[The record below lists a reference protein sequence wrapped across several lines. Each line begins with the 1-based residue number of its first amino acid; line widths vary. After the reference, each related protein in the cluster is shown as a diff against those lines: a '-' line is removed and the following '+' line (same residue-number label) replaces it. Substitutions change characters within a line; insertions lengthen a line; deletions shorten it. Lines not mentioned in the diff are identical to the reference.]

1 MLAFFALSFGILKLI
16 CINLLESPTMMGS
29 ELPTLSKHSC
39 LFLMTD
45 SSPSQPENKD
55 YQPPE
60 GAVSEHVFG
69 SNGAEISY
77 EVRAEWTVLR
87 KREKPVAEVFHVA
100 YLARNANPQER
111 PLTFAFNGGPGAAAA
126 FLHLGAIG
134 PWRAAFNDDG
144 SPPAPPAQL
153 VENPDSW
160 LPFTDIVFVDPVGTG
175 FSRTID
181 NQDQAG
187 SSNKS
192 SDNSASS
199 RSGQSESESENR
211 EFYALQRDLDSL
223 AEMMQRFLSQHGRWR
238 SPVFI
243 VGESYGGFRVARL
256 SKLLQESYGIGLN
269 GAILVSPALEF
280 QSLDPSDYD
289 LLSWVDTFPSMAAA
303 AAFHGRSRK
312 FSADTPRD
320 VVISEAVQF
329 ASNDLVRLLLQGTAM
344 PETERQSL
352 LQSMADMLGLPVD
365 LISTAQGRI
374 SQPVFV
380 RHLLRDRR
388 QVCGLYDATI
398 TATDPYPDRERF
410 EGPDPTLFGIQR
422 IFNGA
427 TNSLL
432 RDVLG
437 VKTERPY
444 HLLSLDINQ
453 SWKIDSERH
462 ALQSQIGATDELRYG
477 LALNPHLKV
486 YIAHGYYDLVT
497 PFQASN
503 RIVQHMKL
511 DEQMAAN
518 LRVRHFGG
526 GHMFYIWSDSRT
538 DLTKEMQQFY
548 AEAVSG

>member
-1 MLAFFALSFGILKLI
+1 
-16 CINLLESPTMMGS
+16 
-29 ELPTLSKHSC
+29 
-39 LFLMTD
+39 MTN
-45 SSPSQPENKD
+45 SSQSQPENKD

-60 GAVSEHVFG
+60 GAVSEHVFRDRDQ
-69 SNGAEISY
+69 EIPY
-77 EVRAEWTVLR
+77 QVRAEWTVLR

-100 YLARNANPQER
+100 YLAQEANPAQR

-134 PWRAAFNDDG
+134 PWRASFNDDG
-144 SPPAPPAQL
+144 SPPAPPAEL

-160 LPFTDIVFVDPVGTG
+160 LPFTDLVFVDPVGTG

-181 NQDQAG
+181 QPDQSA
-187 SSNKS
+187 STDKS
-192 SDNSASS
+192 SDQKSS
-199 RSGQSESESENR
+199 QSESDSENR

-223 AEMMQRFLSQHGRWR
+223 AEMMQRFLSEHGRWN
-238 SPVFI
+238 SPIFI
-243 VGESYGGFRVARL
+243 VGESYGGFRVAKL
-256 SKLLQESYGIGLN
+256 TKLLQESYGIGLN

-289 LLSWVDTFPSMAAA
+289 LLAWLDTFPSMAAA
-303 AAFHGRSRK
+303 AAFHGKSRT

-320 VVISEAVQF
+320 SVISQAVQF

-344 PETERQSL
+344 PEEERQSL
-352 LQSMADMLGLPVD
+352 LQSMADMLGLPAD
-365 LISTAQGRI
+365 LITTAQGRI
-374 SQPVFV
+374 PQSVFV
-380 RHLLRDRR
+380 RNLLRDRR

-422 IFNGA
+422 VFHGA
-427 TNSLL
+427 TNTLL
-432 RDVLG
+432 RDIIG
-437 VKTERPY
+437 VQTERPY
-444 HLLSLDINQ
+444 QLLSLDINRN
-453 SWKIDSERH
+453 WKIDSDRH
-462 ALQSQIGATDELRYG
+462 VLESQIGATDELRYG

-526 GHMFYIWSDSRT
+526 GHMFYIWSDSRA
-538 DLTKEMQQFY
+538 DFAKEMKRFY
-548 AEAVSG
+548 AEATAH